1 MSEFYVASKIHYPV
15 LGCLPIDKFCKI
27 LAERGKNIVGMTN
40 SIIKFKLKFIASP
53 AAVKACAA

>member
-1 MSEFYVASKIHYPV
+1 MKTMFYSVPLEKE
-15 LGCLPIDKFCKI
+15 CLLIDKFCKI
-27 LAERGKNIVGMTN
+27 LAERGKNSVGMTN